1 MRLAGYFAQ
10 QGGEIL
16 RATGEHMWLTA
27 VTMALAVAIG
37 IPLGILVARRPR
49 FSKYI
54 LGGANVAETIPSLAL
69 FGFLLPLPWLGA
81 RGDRI
86 AIAALTLYALLP
98 IIRNTAAGILGVDPA
113 VREAAL
119 GMGMTEGQ
127 ILRRVEM
134 PLAAPMILAGIRV
147 ATVWTIGIAT
157 IAAAVGAGGL
167 GEYIFRGLAMVNNG
181 VILAGAIPAAVLAL
195 LADLLLGLLERRMR
209 PESRRASRNNRPQRS
224 PGLGAGVGAKAM
236 MVLVVLGASAFLTSC
251 GGAGANTIVVG
262 SKNFPEQALL
272 GEIVAQEIEARTHL
286 RVVRKFYLAGTFI
299 CQQAMLAGRIDTY
312 VEYTG
317 TALTAILKD
326 PAEQDPGAVFAK
338 VQQQYGRRFNLAV
351 LPPLGFNNT
360 FAIVIRGQDARRL
373 HLKTISDAAQYAPKW
388 RAGFG
393 YEFMGRPD
401 GYAGLVRTYGLKFAG
416 PPKILDLGLLYRALL
431 DHEVDLVAGNSTDGL
446 LAARDLV
453 VLEDD
458 KHYFPPYEAVP
469 IVRQETLSRHPELRA
484 AIDALAGKISDA
496 AMRQMNYE
504 VAAQHRDIGQVAREF
519 LRSSGLG

>member
-1 MRLAGYFAQ
+1 MTLAGYFAQ
-10 QGGEIL
+10 HSGEIL
-16 RATGEHMWLTA
+16 QSTGEHLWLTGI
-27 VTMALAVAIG
+27 TMLLAVAIG
-37 IPLGILVARRPR
+37 VPLGILVARRPLL
-49 FSKYI
+49 SKPI
-54 LGGANVAETIPSLAL
+54 LGGANIAETIPSLAL
-69 FGFLLPLPWLGA
+69 FGFLLPLPWLGE

-98 IIRNTAAGILGVDPA
+98 IIRNTAAGIKSVDPA

-119 GMGMTEGQ
+119 GMGMTGWQ
-127 ILRRVEM
+127 ILWRVEM
-134 PLAAPMILAGIRV
+134 PLAFPTMLAGIRI

-167 GEYIFRGLAMVNNG
+167 GEYIFRGLAMVDNR

-195 LADLLLGLLERRMR
+195 LADILLGLLERHVR
-209 PESRRASRNNRPQRS
+209 PERRKSGL
-224 PGLGAGVGAKAM
+224 PGVTWLGAGAAATAG
-236 MVLVVLGASAFLTSC
+236 VLSIAVLAGVLFTGC
-251 GGAGANTIVVG
+251 GGRAPGTIVVG

-272 GEIVAQEIEARTHL
+272 GEILAQEIENHAHL

-299 CQQAMLAGRIDTY
+299 CQQALLAGRIDAY

-326 PAEQDPGAVFAK
+326 PIEQDPGDVFSK
-338 VQQQYGRRFNLAV
+338 VQSQYQQRFHLAV

-373 HLKTISDAAQYAPKW
+373 HLETISQAARYTPQW

-401 GYAGLVRTYGLKFAG
+401 GYAGFVRDYGLKFAG
-416 PPKILDLGLLYRALL
+416 QPKILDLGLLYRALL

-446 LAARDLV
+446 LSARDLT
-453 VLEDD
+453 VLQDD
-458 KHYFPPYEAVP
+458 KHYFPPYQAVP
-469 IVRQETLSRHPELRA
+469 IVRDETLARYPQLRA
-484 AIDALAGKISDA
+484 AIAALAGKISDTE
-496 AMRQMNYE
+496 MQKLNYE
-504 VAAQHRDIGQVAREF
+504 VVAEHRDISQVAREF
-519 LRSSGLG
+519 LQSSGLG